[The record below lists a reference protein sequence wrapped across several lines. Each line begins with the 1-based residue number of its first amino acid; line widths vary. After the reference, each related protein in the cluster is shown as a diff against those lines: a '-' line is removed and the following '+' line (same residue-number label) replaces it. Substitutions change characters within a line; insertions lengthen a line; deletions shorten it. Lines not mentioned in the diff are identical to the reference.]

1 MVVLD
6 TDHVS
11 ILEWES
17 GADYHCLGARLE
29 HLSANEVATTIVSY
43 DEQTRGWLAYI
54 AKARKFAQLV
64 EGYRRL
70 HRHLDVYCS
79 MLVLDFDES
88 AAVVL
93 QGIRHLQTRIGA
105 FDLRIAAITLSR
117 GATLLTRNQV
127 DFERVPGLRFEDW
140 TKPE

>member
-11 ILEWES
+11 ILEWKT
-17 GADYHCLGARLE
+17 GAEFDCLNARLNR
-29 HLSANEVATTIVSY
+29 LAADEVATTIVSY

-54 AKARKFAQLV
+54 ARSRKLAQMI

-70 HRHLDVYCS
+70 HRHLDVYCGIC
-79 MLVLDFDES
+79 VLDFDES
-88 AAVVL
+88 AAVAL
-93 QGIRHLQTRIGA
+93 QSIRQLQNRIGA

-117 GATLLTRNQV
+117 GATLLTRNQI
-127 DFERVPGLRFEDW
+127 DFGRVPGLKFEDW
-140 TKPE
+140 TVPE